1 MPLYSSAVNLNYT
14 GDDLILRLTD
24 YNVYPTFLLT
34 EKDATE
40 LYGTNSSG
48 VFTSSYS
55 IWKDTVKEVYSR
67 VNGVLSQVAGSAMVK
82 RYEAADGVFVTE
94 YSNGKKV
101 VVNYGGSGFESDGMK
116 VAAKSAAAFDIT
128 R

>member
-1 MPLYSSAVNLNYT
+1 M
-14 GDDLILRLTD
+14 
-24 YNVYPTFLLT
+24 
-34 EKDATE
+34 
-40 LYGTNSSG
+40 
-48 VFTSSYS
+48 
-55 IWKDTVKEVYSR
+55 
-67 VNGVLSQVAGSAMVK
+67 NGVLSQVAGSAMVK

>member
-1 MPLYSSAVNLNYT
+1 
-14 GDDLILRLTD
+14 
-24 YNVYPTFLLT
+24 
-34 EKDATE
+34 
-40 LYGTNSSG
+40 
-48 VFTSSYS
+48 
-55 IWKDTVKEVYSR
+55 
-67 VNGVLSQVAGSAMVK
+67 MVK